1 VSSRTKAA
9 LIVAVAFV
17 AGLFVGIAGDRAVL
31 IHSGRLFPRHGGAF
45 AAQHVVDHLDRQLH
59 LSDAQRTAIQRIVNV
74 HHARIQ
80 SVWDNVRPQVRRE
93 IDATTAEI
101 ESVLT
106 PQQRATFREMRN
118 RGDRRRHG
126 PMRPF

>member
-1 VSSRTKAA
+1 MSSSTKAA

-17 AGLFVGIAGDRAVL
+17 AGLFVGIAGDRALL
-31 IHSGRLFPRHGGAF
+31 IHSGRLFPRRGGAF
-45 AAQHVVDHLDRQLH
+45 AAQHVVDRLDRQLH
-59 LSDAQRTAIQRIVNV
+59 LSDAQRMAIQRIVDV

-106 PQQRATFREMRN
+106 PQQRATFRDMRS
-118 RGDRRRHG
+118 RGDRRRRG